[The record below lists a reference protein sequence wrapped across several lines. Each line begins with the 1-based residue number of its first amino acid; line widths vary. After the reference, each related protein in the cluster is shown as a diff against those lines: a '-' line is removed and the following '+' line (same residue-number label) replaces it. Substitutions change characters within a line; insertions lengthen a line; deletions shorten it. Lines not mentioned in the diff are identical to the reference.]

1 MCEDPRMG
9 RQRVMSAV
17 SALVGVV
24 LVGVVILLVTRP
36 TGSGHDAHGNASSVA
51 GATAVSDDAAVAE
64 HDTDHGSD
72 GGGAAADG
80 TAVDGTGVDEADH
93 SQAHPE
99 VAVAAPG
106 AYEQTRD
113 AVLLVLDSQGPAE
126 ALAELDRLIHDDP
139 SVSGICHAVAHDL
152 GHATLELV
160 GGDASK
166 ALSDRDDVC
175 GGGYTHGI
183 IEYAL
188 GQSSNVKRD
197 LLRICAPDQ
206 DGSCFH
212 GVGHGLMFATD
223 MNPRKSLRL
232 CDLSP
237 NSTLAHRCAEGVYM
251 QLFSGDIAAAHAAGA
266 DLPSLEDARAE
277 CESTRE
283 TYQANC
289 WFYSPNVWL
298 ADHPDDFLGAMDWC
312 RGASTDLG
320 RALCI
325 RGTGSRA
332 VKYHPDDL
340 SVAEAVCATA
350 RGNRAD
356 CVGGMASYWS
366 VHWKGE
372 VPRSDLCDRLEKK
385 RLAKVCRQVT

>member
-1 MCEDPRMG
+1 
-9 RQRVMSAV
+9 MSSRRITSIV
-17 SALVGVV
+17 SVIVGVV
-24 LVGVVILLVTRP
+24 LVGVMILVVSRP
-36 TGSGHDAHGNASSVA
+36 TGGGHDAHGAPA
-51 GATAVSDDAAVAE
+51 GAATPADASADGITADGVTGAHGAE
-64 HDTDHGSD
+64 HATDPDQAPSAAPADLSSSD
-72 GGGAAADG
+72 E
-80 TAVDGTGVDEADH
+80 VDH

-99 VAVAAPG
+99 VRVAVPG
-106 AYEQTRD
+106 AYEATRE
-113 AVLLVLDSQGPAE
+113 AVLTVLDTDGQAA
-126 ALAELDRLIHDDP
+126 ALAELDRLITTDP
-139 SVSGICHAVAHDL
+139 SVSGVCHAVAHDL
-152 GHATLELV
+152 GHAALDRA
-160 GGDASK
+160 GGDAAK

-183 IEYAL
+183 IEKAL
-188 GQSSNVKRD
+188 GDSTNVKRD
-197 LLRICAPDQ
+197 LLRICAPRQ

-237 NSTLAHRCAEGVYM
+237 DFTLAHRCAEGVYM

-266 DLPSLEDARAE
+266 ALPSLVDARDE
-277 CESTRE
+277 CETTRE

-298 ADHPDDFLGAMDWC
+298 AEHPDDFLGAMDWC

-320 RALCI
+320 RASCI

-340 SVAEAVCATA
+340 SVAEEVCAEA
-350 RGNRAD
+350 GANRPD

-372 VPRSDLCDRLEKK
+372 VPRSDLCDRLDKR

>member
-1 MCEDPRMG
+1 MPHR
-9 RQRVMSAV
+9 RVTSIV
-17 SALVGVV
+17 SVVVGVV
-24 LVGVVILLVTRP
+24 LVGVMILVVSRP
-36 TGSGHDAHGNASSVA
+36 TGGGHEAHGTPGGVSGPADALTDGDTAAEAAGGHSAGHATESAAPLDPSSS
-51 GATAVSDDAAVAE
+51 GDE
-64 HDTDHGSD
+64 DH
-72 GGGAAADG
+72 A
-80 TAVDGTGVDEADH
+80 
-93 SQAHPE
+93 QAHPE
-99 VAVAAPG
+99 VRIAAPG
-106 AYEQTRD
+106 AYEETRD
-113 AVLLVLDSQGPAE
+113 AVLLVLDTRGQAD
-126 ALAELDRLIHDDP
+126 ALAELDRLIAVDP

-152 GHATLELV
+152 GHAALDQA
-160 GGDASK
+160 GGDAAK

-183 IEYAL
+183 IEKAL
-188 GQSSNVKRD
+188 GESSDVKRD
-197 LLRICAPDQ
+197 LLRICAPKQ

-223 MNPRKSLRL
+223 MNPRKSLKL

-237 NSTLAHRCAEGVYM
+237 DFTLAHRCAEGVYM
-251 QLFSGDIAAAHAAGA
+251 QLFSGDVAAAHAAGS
-266 DLPSLEDARAE
+266 DLPSLADARSE
-277 CESTRE
+277 CETTRR

-298 ADHPDDFLGAMDWC
+298 AEHPDDFIGAMDWC

-320 RALCI
+320 RASCI

-340 SVAEAVCATA
+340 SVAEAVCREAGA
-350 RGNRAD
+350 NRPD

-372 VPRSDLCDRLEKK
+372 VPRSDLCDRLE
-385 RLAKVCRQVT
+385 RRPLAKICRQVT

>member
-1 MCEDPRMG
+1 MSR
-9 RQRVMSAV
+9 RRVASMLAV
-17 SALVGVV
+17 GGGLLLV
-24 LVGVVILLVTRP
+24 LVTVLLVSRP
-36 TGSGHDAHGNASSVA
+36 PSGGH
-51 GATAVSDDAAVAE
+51 AE
-64 HDTDHGSD
+64 HEPSTVAAGPMSGSS
-72 GGGAAADG
+72 APAP
-80 TAVDGTGVDEADH
+80 TEDH
-93 SQAHPE
+93 SAAHPE
-99 VAVAAPG
+99 VVVAEPG

-113 AVLLVLDSQGPAE
+113 TVLAVLAATGPAD
-126 ALAELDRLIHDDP
+126 ALVELDRLIHADP

-152 GHATLELV
+152 GHAALDQA
-160 GGDASK
+160 GGDASR

-188 GQSSNVKRD
+188 GESTDVKRD

-223 MNPRKSLRL
+223 MNTQRSLRL

-237 NSTLAHRCAEGVYM
+237 SATLAHRCAEGVYM

-266 DLPSLEDARAE
+266 TLPSLVDARAE
-277 CESTRE
+277 CEATRE

-312 RGASTDLG
+312 RGATTDLG
-320 RALCI
+320 RASCI

-340 SVAEAVCATA
+340 SIAEAICA
-350 RGNRAD
+350 RAGRHRPD

-372 VPRSDLCDRLEKK
+372 VPASALCERLESP
-385 RLAKVCRQVT
+385 RLARICRQVT

>member
-1 MCEDPRMG
+1 
-9 RQRVMSAV
+9 MS
-17 SALVGVV
+17 LVTIVLGVV
-24 LVGVVILLVTRP
+24 LAGATILFVTRP
-36 TGSGHDAHGNASSVA
+36 TSVGHVDHGEAATAPDLSAGDVEDADVDHEGDHDTAPTDAVA
-51 GATAVSDDAAVAE
+51 GVVQEGSAVV
-64 HDTDHGSD
+64 TDE
-72 GGGAAADG
+72 
-80 TAVDGTGVDEADH
+80 VDH

-99 VAVAAPG
+99 VQIAAPG

-113 AVLLVLDSQGPAE
+113 AVLTVLDTQGQAE
-126 ALAELDRLIHDDP
+126 ALAELDRLIAADP

-152 GHATLELV
+152 GHAALDRV
-160 GGDASK
+160 GGDAAQ

-183 IEYAL
+183 IEKAL
-188 GQSSNVKRD
+188 GESPDVKRD
-197 LLRICAPDQ
+197 LLRICAPRQ

-237 NSTLAHRCAEGVYM
+237 DSLLAHRCAEGVYM

-266 DLPSLEDARAE
+266 DLPTLTDARAE
-277 CESTRE
+277 CETTRA

-298 ADHPDDFLGAMDWC
+298 AAHPDDFLGALDWC
-312 RGASTDLG
+312 RGATTELG
-320 RALCI
+320 RASCI

-340 SVAEAVCATA
+340 TIAEAVCVKA
-350 RGNRAD
+350 GSNRPD

-372 VPRSDLCDRLEKK
+372 VPRSDLCDRLGKK
-385 RLAKVCRQVT
+385 RLAAICRQVT

>member
-1 MCEDPRMG
+1 MRG
-9 RQRVMSAV
+9 RRLV
-17 SALVGVV
+17 SLVSLALGVV
-24 LVGVVILLVTRP
+24 LAAATILFVTRP
-36 TGSGHDAHGNASSVA
+36 TSLGHAS
-51 GATAVSDDAAVAE
+51 
-64 HDTDHGSD
+64 H
-72 GGGAAADG
+72 GAAASSSDEPIPVLPSAGIDG
-80 TAVDGTGVDEADH
+80 VDH

-99 VAVAAPG
+99 VQVAAPG
-106 AYEQTRD
+106 AYEATRD
-113 AVLLVLDSQGPAE
+113 AVLATLSASGPAD
-126 ALAELDRLIHDDP
+126 ALAELDQLIQDDP

-152 GHATLELV
+152 GHAALAWA
-160 GGDASK
+160 GGDASR

-188 GQSSNVKRD
+188 GESTNVKRD
-197 LLRICAPDQ
+197 LLTICAPKQ

-232 CDLSP
+232 CDLAPDSL
-237 NSTLAHRCAEGVYM
+237 LAHRCAEGVYM

-266 DLPSLEDARAE
+266 DLPTLENARAE
-277 CESTRE
+277 CEGTRE

-298 ADHPDDFLGAMDWC
+298 AERPDDFLGAMDWC
-312 RGASTDLG
+312 RAASTELG
-320 RALCI
+320 RASCI

-340 SVAEAVCATA
+340 SVAERVCAQA
-350 RGNRAD
+350 GANRAD

-372 VPRSDLCDRLEKK
+372 VPRSDLCDRLGKK
-385 RLAKVCRQVT
+385 RLAAICRQVT